1 MSGSL
6 WLRNLADLLGR
17 GEHKRGRQQD
27 ASFNMPYPGGL
38 QGLLEVI
45 GDPHFYDFSFECER
59 PHHRLGRGK
68 LRSVKAVDAK
78 DCYAREP
85 GNDLLEQPHFR
96 QSSVTLREDGEYD
109 LSVDFPLHPSLRN
122 RRWYCMNDFKIA
134 QACLRTDG
142 AKINIPQAVNPV
154 TQGYRAHLTGDRR
167 QPSDSQNPQ
176 VR

>member
-122 RRWYCMNDFKIA
+122 RRLYCMNDFKIA
-134 QACLRTDG
+134 EACLRAGD
-142 AKINIPQAVNPV
+142 AEINIPQAFNPSRKV
-154 TQGYRAHLTGDRR
+154 IALTSPGRKRR
-167 QPSDSQNPQ
+167 PQNTTAKAA
-176 VR
+176 